1 VTKFSFPEPGAVVR
15 DIEGRRYKLV
25 AQLNDTGGQGVIYT
39 TEDTNLLIKVRTP
52 PRSRDSQDYRRQLLV
67 LAQRNLKIDALV
79 LPRAVLDE
87 PYLGYIMDRVDH
99 AIPLDELVY
108 PKISSKTW
116 HIETGGLR
124 RRLQIAAELAR
135 TILQIHR
142 NGLCYVDLSW
152 KNVLIPS
159 DSKRTLIKL
168 IDPDNLSIP
177 GTSLAEVIGSAG
189 FIAPEILKEDR
200 FPNHTSDRWSLAVAI
215 FNLLVLNHPFFGDQ
229 VLEGEPELEDKAY
242 LGELP
247 YTDSKDNH
255 QNRSSVGLPVGK
267 VLTRKLRELSRQ
279 TFEAGVTD
287 PHARPSPEEWLSAL
301 QEATDQTA
309 LCPHCRG
316 TSYYLPEMRNSDLV
330 CEWCGKT
337 SPRPIELG
345 FFPPD
350 STIEDLDDDERREL
364 NRQRKLHRLV
374 LDTGQRTLPT
384 RLINSDPET
393 IGDVALFGTKLTSQ
407 NEKVCGLENRSQ
419 DHWETEDTAG
429 GKQTIAPGERVWL
442 SDKTIILFSSGIRAM
457 VRNPYRGG
465 KV

>member
-1 VTKFSFPEPGAVVR
+1 MTKFSFPEPGTVVR

-25 AQLNDTGGQGVIYT
+25 AQLNDTGRQGVIYT

-52 PRSRDSQDYRRQLLV
+52 PRSKDSQDYRRQLLV
-67 LAQRNLKIDALV
+67 LAKRNLKIDALV
-79 LPRAVLDE
+79 LPLAVLDE
-87 PYLGYIMDRVDH
+87 PYLGYVMDRVDH
-99 AIPLDELVY
+99 SIPLDELVY
-108 PKISSKTW
+108 PKIISNTW
-116 HIETGGLR
+116 HIDTGGLR
-124 RRLQIAAELAR
+124 RRLQIGAELAR

-159 DSKRTLIKL
+159 DPKRTFIKL

-200 FPNHTSDRWSLAVAI
+200 SPNHTSDRWSLAVAI
-215 FNLLVLNHPFFGDQ
+215 FHLLVLNHPFFGDQ

-255 QNRSSVGLPVGK
+255 QNRSSMGLPIGK

-279 TFEAGVTD
+279 AFEAGVTD

-301 QEATDQTA
+301 QEASDQTA
-309 LCPHCRG
+309 LCPHCG
-316 TSYYLPEMRNSDLV
+316 ATSYLPEMRNSSFICD
-330 CEWCGKT
+330 WCGET

-345 FFPPD
+345 FFTPD
-350 STIEDLDDDERREL
+350 PDIQDLDDDEQKEL
-364 NRQRKLHRLV
+364 KRHRKPSRLV
-374 LDTGQRTLPT
+374 LDKGQRTVPT
-384 RLINSDPET
+384 RLVTGDPEA
-393 IGDVALFGTKLTSQ
+393 IGNVALFGMKLNSQ
-407 NEKVCGLENRSQ
+407 NQPVFGLENHSQ
-419 DHWETEDTAG
+419 EKWATKDPSGRRD
-429 GKQTIAPGERVWL
+429 TIAPGKRIWL
-442 SDKTIILFSSGIRAM
+442 FDKTIILFPSEIRAM
-457 VRNPYRGG
+457 VRNLYTAA
-465 KV
+465 KL